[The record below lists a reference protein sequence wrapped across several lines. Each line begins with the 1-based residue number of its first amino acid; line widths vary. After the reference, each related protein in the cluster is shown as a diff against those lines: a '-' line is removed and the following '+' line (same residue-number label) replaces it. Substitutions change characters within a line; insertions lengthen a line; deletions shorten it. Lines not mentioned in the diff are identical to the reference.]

1 VIDTPEKLRASV
13 ERVRERGIGVCLRL
27 GLVCRPTREEAVG
40 VVESLLPEDRRE
52 STTRLKDD
60 SQMYREGAEGA
71 PDSRRLSGSIWTGF
85 VPHYGPVWTTL
96 LGTPREVADA
106 FLEYKRIGVTDF
118 IISGWPE
125 LDEVDAFGREVLP
138 LVREG
143 E

>member
-1 VIDTPEKLRASV
+1 
-13 ERVRERGIGVCLRL
+13 
-27 GLVCRPTREEAVG
+27 VCRPTREEAVR
-40 VVESLLPEDRRE
+40 VVESLLPEDARE

-60 SQMYREGAEGA
+60 SQMYREGTEDSS
-71 PDSRRLSGSIWTGF
+71 DSRWLSRSIWTGF

-125 LDEVDAFGREVLP
+125 LDEADTFGREVLP